1 MKFPRQAK
9 IFRGQ
14 LDVAPFAGVFF
25 LLTIFLLLHSSFVLP
40 TGVQLQLP
48 DSGDWPGNDVA
59 TVTVAIDANKLFYFE
74 HQVITEK
81 DLQTRLTELKQR
93 TSEPLTLVVL
103 ADKSVPLETFM
114 RLQRIAHAA
123 GITSAVLA
131 GHPPEREVSAKL
143 PR

>member
-25 LLTIFLLLHSSFVLP
+25 LLTIFLLLHSSLVLP

-48 DSGDWPGNDVA
+48 DSVDWPAADAA
-59 TVTVAIDANKLFYFE
+59 TITVAIDANELFYFE
-74 HQVITEK
+74 NQVIAEK
-81 DLQTRLTELKQR
+81 DLKARLSELKKQAN
-93 TSEPLTLVVL
+93 EPLTLVVL
-103 ADKSVPLETFM
+103 ADKSVSLDTFM
-114 RLQRIAHAA
+114 RLQRLAHAA

-131 GHPPEREVSAKL
+131 GRPPTQKSSSSL
-143 PR
+143 TP

>member
-25 LLTIFLLLHSSFVLP
+25 LLAIFLLLHSSLVLP

-48 DSGDWPGNDVA
+48 DSGDWPAADAA
-59 TVTVAIDANKLFYFE
+59 TITVAIDANELLYFE
-74 HQVITEK
+74 NQVISEK
-81 DLQTRLTELKQR
+81 NLRTRLGELRRQAN
-93 TSEPLTLVVL
+93 EPLTLIVL
-103 ADKSVPLETFM
+103 ADKGVSLDTFM
-114 RLQRIAHAA
+114 RLQRLAHAA

-131 GHPPEREVSAKL
+131 GDRKSVV
-143 PR
+143 